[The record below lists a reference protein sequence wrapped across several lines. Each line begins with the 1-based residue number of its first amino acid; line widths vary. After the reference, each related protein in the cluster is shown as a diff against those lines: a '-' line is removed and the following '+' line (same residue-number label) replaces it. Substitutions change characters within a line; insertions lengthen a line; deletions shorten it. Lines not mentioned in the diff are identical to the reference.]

1 MLAAAV
7 NAEVFVG
14 MLGGSYL
21 IFATL
26 TKTQELPDW
35 TSSPDTLFQLK
46 QGDSHLVRRGEISC
60 DNILPNIPQSY
71 VDQKKRIKT
80 GIAACA

>member
-26 TKTQELPDW
+26 TKTQQLPDW